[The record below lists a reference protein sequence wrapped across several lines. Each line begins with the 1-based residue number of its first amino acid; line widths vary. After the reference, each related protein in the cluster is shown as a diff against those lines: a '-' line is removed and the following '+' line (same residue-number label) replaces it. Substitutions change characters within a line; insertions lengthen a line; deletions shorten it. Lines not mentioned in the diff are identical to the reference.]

1 MRESGRAHDREE
13 KIEVRW
19 GLEDDEA
26 RIAELL
32 ELNGMRRTIA
42 SEERFIVATAKPSGK
57 LLAALRY
64 RTEPKRLLL
73 GLLVSD
79 PWAEERPLAV
89 ALYAGTGELA
99 REMGARE
106 VSAVRSCTPTT
117 TRTKRVSLAVSR
129 WLVPGRD
136 ALPLP
141 PQRVA
146 RGRMAEV
153 VAHGGGGRL
162 AGRPRHTI
170 LPGLPRSRARDGRVE
185 TIEAEMR
192 KSHVAGAEVDRLI
205 GELEQEFDLLRLRD
219 LKAGLEREDER
230 LAEEERL
237 MR

>member
-42 SEERFIVATAKPSGK
+42 SEERFIVATAKPGGK

-106 VSAVRSCTPTT
+106 VSARAVLHADDYPYEAGYRWRYPVGWYLDAMRSPCHRKELPAGGW
-117 TRTKRVSLAVSR
+117 RR
-129 WLVPGRD
+129 WS
-136 ALPLP
+136 
-141 PQRVA
+141 
-146 RGRMAEV
+146 RMAEV
-153 VAHGGGGRL
+153 VALLGVLAIPSFRDFRE
-162 AGRPRHTI
+162 AGRETDGSR
-170 LPGLPRSRARDGRVE
+170 RSRPR
-185 TIEAEMR
+185 
-192 KSHVAGAEVDRLI
+192 
-205 GELEQEFDLLRLRD
+205 
-219 LKAGLEREDER
+219 
-230 LAEEERL
+230 
-237 MR
+237 